1 MTLLTVVFPA
11 YENRY
16 QAYEAK
22 CRKSDGLCRVN
33 LSSLLIYFYNNVTYY
48 CWRYYAVYDLN
59 FRTVRL
65 TTPEFYACEQ
75 DLIWYIQLV
84 AQNNESFFPFDIV
97 FTVNISI
104 VIMVTKNM
112 STEKSG

>member
-33 LSSLLIYFYNNVTYY
+33 LTSLLIYFYNNVTYY
-48 CWRYYAVYDLN
+48 C
-59 FRTVRL
+59 
-65 TTPEFYACEQ
+65 
-75 DLIWYIQLV
+75 
-84 AQNNESFFPFDIV
+84 
-97 FTVNISI
+97 
-104 VIMVTKNM
+104 
-112 STEKSG
+112 